1 MRFMMFIKIQPE
13 VYAKQPEEMDT
24 ADFERMGRYNAEL
37 EKAGALLALD
47 GLQPPSAGARVEF
60 ADGRPS
66 VVDGPYAEAKEII
79 GGFWI
84 IQTKTREEAIEWAS
98 RVPAGPGEVAVEL
111 RQIFEMSDFPEDVQA
126 LFEGQ
131 TPPEQTTDTV

>member
-13 VYAKQPEEMDT
+13 VYDLENDPA
-24 ADFERMGRYNAEL
+24 AFERMGRYNDEL

-47 GLQPPSAGARVEF
+47 GLQPPSKGARVEF
-60 ADGRPS
+60 DGGRAT

-79 GGFWI
+79 GGYWI

-98 RVPAGPGEVAVEL
+98 RVPVGPGEVAVEL
-111 RQIFEMSDFPEDVQA
+111 RQIFELTDFPPEVQA
-126 LFEGQ
+126 MFEDQ
-131 TPPEQTTDTV
+131 KPPEQTVDTL